1 MHLTGDGQ
9 RHLAVAF
16 ASRRGLKLRHAL
28 FQICAA
34 VATKVGCL
42 GGRHRHA
49 THEQAGC
56 GNQRHSTD

>member
-9 RHLAVAF
+9 RHLAVAL
-16 ASRRGLKLRHAL
+16 ARRSGLELGHAL
-28 FQICAA
+28 FQVCAA

-49 THEQAGC
+49 THEYASC
-56 GNQRHSTD
+56 GN

>member
-9 RHLAVAF
+9 RHLAVAL
-16 ASRRGLKLRHAL
+16 ARRSGLEFGHAL
-28 FQICAA
+28 FQVCAA

-49 THEQAGC
+49 THEYASC
-56 GNQRHSTD
+56 GN